1 MPKRAGVKL
10 YAQLTRKMAIVT
22 IMVALVPLNL
32 VGMAIFYHAT
42 NRYETRIKE
51 ELGSVAADRVNAV
64 QLFID
69 ERTSLLEMLVN
80 TESLK
85 DLLTSGRVHQIF
97 NLLNRRSRTFLDLGL
112 IDKEGHHLAY
122 VGPYALTHQNYKD
135 TYWFQQTMIRGV
147 YISDVFLG
155 LRGVPHVIVAV
166 KKEEGE
172 RSWILRA
179 TIDSD
184 VFNNLVRQ
192 AQVGA
197 SGDAFIVNSEG
208 YYQTPS
214 RFSGSVMDSY
224 ELDLKSIPPGISVVL
239 RDTPRGQILTALAWL
254 SKEKENWVLII
265 EEAVDESLGA
275 LAMDRYIKVG
285 ILGLGNLIVVLTV
298 IFLLQLFV
306 RQLKNIDR
314 RRIALDAQL
323 MHSARL
329 ASLGRMAAGVAHEI
343 NNPLAAIGELAGL
356 MEDLLD
362 DHFIQSTP
370 NGVNFRKNIAKIQN
384 QVERIRVVTHRF
396 LGFARRMEPRQDLV
410 DLGEML

>member
-135 TYWFQQTMIRGV
+135 TYWFQQTMIR
-147 YISDVFLG
+147 
-155 LRGVPHVIVAV
+155 
-166 KKEEGE
+166 
-172 RSWILRA
+172 
-179 TIDSD
+179 
-184 VFNNLVRQ
+184 
-192 AQVGA
+192 
-197 SGDAFIVNSEG
+197 
-208 YYQTPS
+208 
-214 RFSGSVMDSY
+214 
-224 ELDLKSIPPGISVVL
+224 
-239 RDTPRGQILTALAWL
+239 
-254 SKEKENWVLII
+254 
-265 EEAVDESLGA
+265 
-275 LAMDRYIKVG
+275 
-285 ILGLGNLIVVLTV
+285 
-298 IFLLQLFV
+298 
-306 RQLKNIDR
+306 R
-314 RRIALDAQL
+314 RRA
-323 MHSARL
+323 
-329 ASLGRMAAGVAHEI
+329 
-343 NNPLAAIGELAGL
+343 
-356 MEDLLD
+356 
-362 DHFIQSTP
+362 
-370 NGVNFRKNIAKIQN
+370 
-384 QVERIRVVTHRF
+384 
-396 LGFARRMEPRQDLV
+396 
-410 DLGEML
+410 